1 MHRLQ
6 GAAASDARAS
16 ERATCGRGYGTLVS
30 RKVGKLIREPLRFYV
45 IATLGNNSKVFIVE
59 LFRSTTRTAPF
70 LFLFQ
75 PCGCC
80 SNYDDAIYRLPP
92 AYGVIETRLINDE
105 QTTAKNKRGPCLG
118 AA

>member
-59 LFRSTTRTAPF
+59 LFRSTTRTVPF
-70 LFLFQ
+70 LFPFSRVDVVRTTMT
-75 PCGCC
+75 P
-80 SNYDDAIYRLPP
+80 YIDYLPLTVLSRH
-92 AYGVIETRLINDE
+92 G
-105 QTTAKNKRGPCLG
+105 
-118 AA
+118 